1 MARANETPPFWWEQ
15 ADWRARALTPAA
27 RLYGAVAAYRLRRA
41 RRTPVPAPVLCIGNF
56 TVGGSGKTP
65 VALRLAREA
74 LAAGLTPGFLS
85 RGYGGHVGRARLV
98 EDGDDARMAG
108 DEPMLLAQAAPVA
121 VGADRAA
128 GARLLIAE
136 GVDFIIMD
144 DGFQS
149 GRILMDYTLVIAD
162 GRRGAGNG
170 HVIPAGPLRAPL
182 IEQLHYADALTVIGD
197 GNGADKLVRMAARAA
212 KPVYRAAFTI
222 VPGHGLN
229 QRRVLAFAGIGDPQR
244 FFRTVARAGA
254 LVEETRIFPDHHPY
268 SDEAITEMATEAKR
282 RGLDL
287 VTTQKDAV
295 RLEAGSLK
303 ARQFRRSVK
312 TLKIDV
318 AFEEPDRARNLI
330 EETRSRY
337 RARL

>member
-1 MARANETPPFWWEQ
+1 M
-15 ADWRARALTPAA
+15 
-27 RLYGAVAAYRLRRA
+27 
-41 RRTPVPAPVLCIGNF
+41 
-56 TVGGSGKTP
+56 
-65 VALRLAREA
+65 
-74 LAAGLTPGFLS
+74 
-85 RGYGGHVGRARLV
+85 
-98 EDGDDARMAG
+98 
-108 DEPMLLAQAAPVA
+108 
-121 VGADRAA
+121 
-128 GARLLIAE
+128 
-136 GVDFIIMD
+136 
-144 DGFQS
+144 
-149 GRILMDYTLVIAD
+149 
-162 GRRGAGNG
+162 
-170 HVIPAGPLRAPL
+170 
-182 IEQLHYADALTVIGD
+182 
-197 GNGADKLVRMAARAA
+197 
-212 KPVYRAAFTI
+212 
-222 VPGHGLN
+222 PGHGLN

-244 FFRTVARAGA
+244 FFRTVTRAGA